1 MEMQDKLAVSL
12 VAGSE
17 PERFCI
23 VFADG
28 QAVKRVGVGYESAI
42 RTELQRR
49 GLSDAEIDSLI
60 AKGRDN
66 PS

>member
-1 MEMQDKLAVSL
+1 MEAQDKLAVVL
-12 VAGSE
+12 VAGSD

-23 VFADG
+23 VHADG
-28 QAVKRVGVGYESAI
+28 RAVKRTGMGYESAV
-42 RTELQRR
+42 RTELERR
-49 GLSDAEIDSLI
+49 GLSADEIDALI